1 MLHNFYNNS
10 RLGRQCCIAAI
21 IVALLGASAPPPAAA
36 DSRATIRP
44 VLLLQDAVR
53 LADGRRQDARMLR
66 ELAAASPSAWVRDE
80 AARELADYLARRGE
94 WSEYQDVAGHAS
106 SCGLLLRALY
116 EGRRERIVRAVGDAL
131 ASDPR
136 DQTCLAALQRAS
148 AAGFLADRDVWRRI
162 RGLIEERRTRDAQ
175 RLLGLLKEDRA
186 SAATLRNAVNNAT
199 SRLLGPRI
207 ELRQRVDQ
215 ELLAVSAL
223 VAAIY
228 SRSPKRVGEVGDRW
242 AEYAPRLDS
251 DLSAGVWPYLGKW
264 HALNFSYAGAMD
276 SFRRAPLA
284 EHGRYALAWR
294 ARAALRL
301 DDWREVA
308 RTIEAMQGEQRTL
321 SAWRYWHAHAYG
333 ELGSAQRARR
343 LMLGV
348 ARDFDDYYGLLAKER
363 VGMQVAVGTRRPR
376 AALVERL
383 RDDVDV
389 RMAIALGRDGKT
401 VEARRI
407 WKFLMRRLG
416 DPEVLAL
423 AALAAEA
430 GWYLGSINA
439 ADAVKP
445 AASDHAQRFPTP
457 ARYAAAVAARA
468 ARDGVP
474 PELVY
479 AIIRQESRFNDKA
492 VSSAGARGLMQVM
505 PRTARLVAAK
515 HKFTRYSLPRLTLIE
530 PNVTIGVRY
539 MADLYKNYGGDFVR
553 LSAAYNAGPTN
564 LRRWLRNSRGVD
576 RKVFIETIPFTET
589 RLYVKFVLANAVHY
603 GWRLGRD
610 EPRLAPLVAGGY

>member
-1 MLHNFYNNS
+1 M
-10 RLGRQCCIAAI
+10 
-21 IVALLGASAPPPAAA
+21 ALLGASAPPPAAA
-36 DSRATIRP
+36 DRATIRP

-53 LADGRRQDARMLR
+53 LADGRRQDAGMLR
-66 ELAAASPSAWVRDE
+66 ELAAGSPSAWVRHE

-94 WSEYQDVAGHAS
+94 WSEYQGVAGHAS
-106 SCGLLLRALY
+106 ACGLLLRALY
-116 EGRRERIVRAVGDAL
+116 EGNRERIAAATGPAL
-131 ASDPR
+131 LGDPR

-148 AAGFLADRDVWRRI
+148 AAGFLSDRDVWRRI
-162 RGLIEERRTRDAQ
+162 RGLIEERKTRDAQ

-228 SRSPKRVGEVGDRW
+228 SRSPKKIGQVSAGL
-242 AEYAPRLDS
+242 AEYAPRLDA
-251 DLSAGVWPYLGKW
+251 DLAAHLWPYIGKW

-276 SFRRAPLA
+276 AFGRAPLA

-294 ARAALRL
+294 TRAALRL
-301 DDWREVA
+301 GDWDEVV
-308 RTIEAMQGEQRTL
+308 RTIETMQGEQRTL
-321 SAWRYWHAHAYG
+321 SAWRYWHAQAHH
-333 ELGSAQRARR
+333 ELGSRQRARR

-348 ARDFDDYYGLLAKER
+348 ARDFDDYYGLLAKES
-363 VGMQVAVGTRRPR
+363 VGGMQVATATRRPR
-376 AALVERL
+376 AALMDKL

-401 VEARRI
+401 VEARKI
-407 WKFLMRRLG
+407 WKFLLRRLG

-423 AALAAEA
+423 AALAAEE

-439 ADAVKP
+439 ADAVK
-445 AASDHAQRFPTP
+445 ADASDHEQRFPTP
-457 ARYAAAVAARA
+457 AAFAAAVADRA
-468 ARDGVP
+468 AKDGVP

-479 AIIRQESRFNDKA
+479 AIIRQESRFNAKA

-505 PRTARLVAAK
+505 PRTARLVANK

-564 LRRWLRNSRGVD
+564 LRRWLRRSEGVD

-603 GWRLGRD
+603 AWRLGRD
-610 EPRLAPLVAGGY
+610 EPRLAPLVAGSY